1 MIIQNAS
8 LAKREGLWNIY
19 IENGIFKKIETAKP
33 VDGAMD
39 VGGKLVSAPFI
50 EPHIHLDT
58 TLTAGEPKWN
68 ESGTL
73 FEGIE
78 TWAERKK

>member
-39 VGGKLVSAPFI
+39 VGGKLGQRTI
-50 EPHIHLDT
+50 Y
-58 TLTAGEPKWN
+58 
-68 ESGTL
+68 
-73 FEGIE
+73 
-78 TWAERKK
+78 